1 MEKILEKNPKIK
13 KIIQKIAEN
22 YKPESIYIFG
32 SYAWGKPTKDSDL
45 DLFIIKDTDE
55 WFFKRSVEVKKPLLS
70 DYSMAMDVFVL
81 NHKEIKKSLKQGN
94 IFINKI
100 LSNGKKVY
108 ERS

>member
-1 MEKILEKNPKIK
+1 MV
-13 KIIQKIAEN
+13 
-22 YKPESIYIFG
+22 
-32 SYAWGKPTKDSDL
+32 
-45 DLFIIKDTDE
+45 
-55 WFFKRSVEVKKPLLS
+55 FKRSVEVKKPLLS

-100 LSNGKKVY
+100 LLNGKKVY